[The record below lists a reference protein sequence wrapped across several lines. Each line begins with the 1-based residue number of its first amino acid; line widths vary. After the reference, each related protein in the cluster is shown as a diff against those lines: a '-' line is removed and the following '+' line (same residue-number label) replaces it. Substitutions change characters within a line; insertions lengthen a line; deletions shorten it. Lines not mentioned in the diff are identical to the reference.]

1 MLEQPSTRSF
11 LLTLV
16 LTLVEMWHVPYSRRS
31 VHDAC
36 LMMSVHDACLM
47 MSVHD
52 ACLISARRAY
62 MMSVHDG
69 WWLNNGCKR

>member
-36 LMMSVHDACLM
+36 L
-47 MSVHD
+47 
-52 ACLISARRAY
+52 ISARRAY

-69 WWLNNGCKR
+69 WWLNNGC